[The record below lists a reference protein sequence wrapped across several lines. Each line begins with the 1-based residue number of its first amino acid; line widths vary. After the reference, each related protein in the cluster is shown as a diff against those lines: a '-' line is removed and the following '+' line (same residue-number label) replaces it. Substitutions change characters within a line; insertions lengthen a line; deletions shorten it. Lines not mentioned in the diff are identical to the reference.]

1 MSKSNFYFFLI
12 AVLLLF
18 SLNLFLILKDD
29 DYSTGKVSLYSRDG
43 TLIKE
48 YSGKIEHIRR
58 YNGFKFTVDGRHVIT
73 QGIIAIFEEGDAAA
87 K

>member
-1 MSKSNFYFFLI
+1 MSKYNFYFFLI

-18 SLNLFLILKDD
+18 TLNIFLILKDD

-58 YNGFKFTVDGRHVIT
+58 YNGFKFTVDG
-73 QGIIAIFEEGDAAA
+73 
-87 K
+87 